1 MKLNHSTLDR
11 LPADARRPD
20 YIPSQ
25 QACGIVHLGVG
36 AFHRA
41 HQAVYTDAAM
51 NAGERNWRIMG
62 VSLRSRSVRDQL
74 SPQDGLYTVSTK
86 SEAPPEIRVIG
97 AIADVLVAPE
107 NPAAVIEALASTAT
121 RIVTLT
127 VTEKG
132 YHQSAGGGLDM
143 SAPAIAADLARS
155 GPTTIFGFL
164 AAGLHRRRQGSAG
177 GLTLLSCDNM
187 ADNGKSLARSLDDFL
202 EQYDPTLADWTRHNC
217 SFPSSMVDRIVPATT
232 DADRRTL
239 SETFGLE
246 DAGAVFTEPFSQWVI
261 EDDFVGPRPG
271 WEQHGAELVSDVAPY
286 ETAKLRM
293 LNGTH
298 SALAYL
304 GLAKGLN
311 LVSEAIADPQLG
323 PLAQRLMREEA
334 ASSFSPA
341 PGQNLS
347 HYADELAARFSN
359 PALPHRLAQI
369 AMDGSQKI
377 PQRWLSTLSVHQEAG
392 RETPAILQALASW
405 VLYVRGRSGAVDDP
419 MRDQLAR
426 AWQSAG
432 HAGIAG
438 ALFGANG
445 LFREHWIASEA
456 MLEQLDKHIRT
467 QLT

>member
-1 MKLNHSTLDR
+1 MKLNLSALDR
-11 LPADARRPD
+11 LPAQARRPA

-25 QACGIVHLGVG
+25 HACGIVHLGVG

-62 VSLRSRSVRDQL
+62 VSLRSPSVRDQL
-74 SPQDGLYTVSTK
+74 NPQDGLYTVTTK
-86 SEAPPEIRVIG
+86 SEARPEVRVIG

-107 NPAAVIEALASTAT
+107 DPAAIIGALASTAT

-143 SAPAIAADLARS
+143 NAPAIAADLAHS

-164 AAGLHRRRQGSAG
+164 AAGLHRRRQASAG

-187 ADNGKSLARSLDDFL
+187 ADNGKSLARSLNDFL
-202 EQYDPTLADWTRHNC
+202 EQYDPSLADWARRTCR
-217 SFPSSMVDRIVPATT
+217 FPSSMVDRIVPATT
-232 DADRRTL
+232 DADRRML

-246 DAGAVFTEPFSQWVI
+246 DSGAVFTEPFSQWII
-261 EDDFVGPRPG
+261 EDDFVGSRPG

-293 LNGTH
+293 LNGAH

-304 GLAKGLN
+304 GLAKGLS
-311 LVSEAIADPQLG
+311 LVSEAIADPQVG
-323 PLAQRLMREEA
+323 PLARRLMREEA
-334 ASSFSPA
+334 ATSFSPA

-347 HYADELAARFSN
+347 HYADELDARFAN
-359 PALPHRLAQI
+359 PALPHRLVQI

-392 RETPAILQALASW
+392 RDSPALLQALAGW
-405 VLYVRGRSGAVDDP
+405 ILYVRGTSWEVDDP

-432 HAGIAG
+432 HAGIAS
-438 ALFGANG
+438 ALFGSNG
-445 LFREHWIASEA
+445 LFSEHWIASEA
-456 MLEQLDKHIRT
+456 TLEHLAKHIRT
-467 QLT
+467 EMT

>member
-1 MKLNHSTLDR
+1 MKLNLSTLDH
-11 LPADARRPD
+11 LAAHVRRPD
-20 YIPSQ
+20 YVPPQ

-51 NAGERNWRIMG
+51 NAGERDWRIMG
-62 VSLRSRSVRDQL
+62 VSLRSRSVHDQL
-74 SPQDGLYTVSTK
+74 TPQDGLYTVSTK
-86 SEAPPEIRVIG
+86 SEAAPEVRVIG
-97 AIADVLVAPE
+97 AIAGVLVAPD
-107 NPAAVIEALASTAT
+107 NPAAVVDALASTAT
-121 RIVTLT
+121 QIVTLT

-143 SAPAIAADLARS
+143 NAPAIAADLTHLGA
-155 GPTTIFGFL
+155 TTIFGFL
-164 AAGLHRRRQGSAG
+164 AAALHRRRQESAG

-187 ADNGKSLARSLDDFL
+187 AENGNNLARSLNDFL
-202 EQYDPTLADWTRHNC
+202 EQYDPTLADWTRRNC

-232 DADRRTL
+232 DPDRTELR
-239 SETFGLE
+239 ETSGLE

-261 EDDFVGPRPG
+261 EDNFVGSRPG
-271 WEQHGAELVSDVAPY
+271 WEQHGAELVSDVGPY

-293 LNGTH
+293 LNGAH

-311 LVSEAIADPQLG
+311 LVSEAIADPELG
-323 PLAQRLMREEA
+323 PLAKRLMREEA
-334 ASSFSPA
+334 ATSFTPA

-347 HYADELAARFSN
+347 HYADELEARFSN
-359 PALPHRLAQI
+359 PALPHRLIQI

-377 PQRWLSTLSVHQEAG
+377 PQRWLSTLSAHQEAG
-392 RETPAILQALASW
+392 RESPAILQALASW
-405 VLYVRGRSGAVDDP
+405 ILYVRGTSCAVDDP

-426 AWQSAG
+426 TWQSAG
-432 HAGIAG
+432 QAGIAS
-438 ALFGANG
+438 ALFGRDG

-456 MLEQLDKHIRT
+456 TLENLGNLVRT
-467 QLT
+467 ELT